1 MTEAASEKINQRKM
15 AQRGPYSIAPVPAPR
30 MHSPGRQRGS
40 GRDARPPVGADAG
53 RAEGGRRAARI
64 SEASPRL
71 RQSDSELSPSLS
83 ELLCVCFS
91 TSDAVMQEKPQ
102 AADWLSNFF

>member
-83 ELLCVCFS
+83 ELL